1 MTINQMSR
9 TAAAVFLSAVIA
21 ITTAVG
27 ASATPVATSVATQI
41 PSSVGVLA
49 YGMPSV
55 SGWCS
60 NGRCQV
66 HLSKAETKAM
76 GNGRIPPTPWFLPW
90 QIKAAYTA
98 LAWGHVWIAK
108 QYGNKNWC
116 SAFLLS
122 TRPWEN
128 QGYTGYRC

>member
-21 ITTAVG
+21 IATAVG
-27 ASATPVATSVATQI
+27 ASATPATAHSVPSVAVNAF
-41 PSSVGVLA
+41 SV
-49 YGMPSV
+49 PTV

-116 SAFLLS
+116 SAFLL
-122 TRPWEN
+122 
-128 QGYTGYRC
+128 